1 MSGYIL
7 IVEDDR
13 HLLEALSEQL
23 TERGWQVR
31 CVENGQQALEQVERE
46 LPMLIITDLEM
57 PVMNG
62 RRMLQ
67 VLRQQPL
74 GSDVPVIVLSAF
86 GYEWEAELMGAQGY
100 IRKPVA
106 IGQLDREIARVLHD
120 VPARLGAAVMH

>member
-1 MSGYIL
+1 MNGYIL
-7 IVEDDR
+7 IVEDDVD
-13 HLLEALSEQL
+13 LLDSLAEQMSG
-23 TERGWQVR
+23 RGWVVR
-31 CVENGQQALEQVERE
+31 RAENGEAALEQVRRE

-67 VLRQQPL
+67 QLRQEPL
-74 GSDVPVIVLSAF
+74 GQDVPVIVLSAF

-106 IGQLDREIARVLHD
+106 ASQLEREIARVLHN
-120 VPARLGAAVMH
+120 VPARLGVSVMH

>member
-7 IVEDDR
+7 IVEDDL

-67 VLRQQPL
+67 LLRQQPL